1 MARRRLG
8 DEHLAHHLGRHDSIG
23 DLASGSVA
31 GCAGGEAE
39 LGAAV
44 ARLSSRARF
53 RCAGSSLATDLPFEH
68 APDQVSPR
76 FSTRP
81 DTDLEL
87 RFAATPPAGELAPYA
102 SRMSMRSVFFAA
114 TLRRSVTWKV
124 TR

>member
-8 DEHLAHHLGRHDSIG
+8 DEHLAHHLGRDDSTG
-23 DLASGSVA
+23 DLASGSGG

-53 RCAGSSLATDLPFEH
+53 PCAGSSLATDLPSEH

-76 FSTRP
+76 FSTRRTWNCVSP
-81 DTDLEL
+81 
-87 RFAATPPAGELAPYA
+87 RPAAGELAP
-102 SRMSMRSVFFAA
+102 
-114 TLRRSVTWKV
+114 LRVE
-124 TR
+124 